1 MLDHDT
7 NRPFVGLSTQINRS
21 FGQLWSRYA
30 GIAPSAVR
38 TELRGDIV
46 TCVMVDAVEAFEMQ
60 TTGSLERQTTASP
73 DGMDHSDID
82 QSLAGYKVEA
92 VETITRLTRQ
102 RVSAFLSS
110 HDLETDVATEIFEL
124 EPSPRFRG
132 PPTNRHDARLRA
144 ETAPP
149 PRTAGR

>member
-21 FGQLWSRYA
+21 FERLWSRYA
-30 GIAPSAVR
+30 GLAPSAVR

-46 TCVMVDAVEAFEMQ
+46 TCVMVDAVDAFARRTSESPGGMEPSD
-60 TTGSLERQTTASP
+60 GER
-73 DGMDHSDID
+73 
-82 QSLAGYKVEA
+82 SLAGYKLEA

-124 EPSPRFRG
+124 EPSPRSRG
-132 PPTNRHDARLRA
+132 LPADRHDARLRA

>member
-7 NRPFVGLSTQINRS
+7 TRPFVGLSTEINRS

-46 TCVMVDAVEAFEMQ
+46 TCVMVDAVEAFEA
-60 TTGSLERQTTASP
+60 RTARSP
-73 DGMDHSDID
+73 DGTDPPDIEP
-82 QSLAGYKVEA
+82 SLAGYKVEA

-124 EPSPRFRG
+124 EPSSRFRG
-132 PPTNRHDARLRA
+132 PAVNRHDARLRA

>member
-1 MLDHDT
+1 MLDHDA

-30 GIAPSAVR
+30 GLAPSAVR

-46 TCVMVDAVEAFEMQ
+46 TCVMVDAVEAFERR
-60 TTGSLERQTTASP
+60 TTGSPDATDPSDTER
-73 DGMDHSDID
+73 
-82 QSLAGYKVEA
+82 SLAGYKVEA

-102 RVSAFLSS
+102 RVCAFLSS

-124 EPSPRFRG
+124 EPSPRLRG
-132 PPTNRHDARLRA
+132 LRADRHDARLRA

-149 PRTAGR
+149 PRAAGR

>member
-7 NRPFVGLSTQINRS
+7 NRPFVGLSTQINTS

-30 GIAPSAVR
+30 GVAPSAVR

-46 TCVMVDAVEAFEMQ
+46 TCVMVDAVEAFERR
-60 TTGSLERQTTASP
+60 TTGPPEPTDAP
-73 DGMDHSDID
+73 DADG
-82 QSLAGYKVEA
+82 SLADYKVEA

-124 EPSPRFRG
+124 ESSPRFRG
-132 PPTNRHDARLRA
+132 PPVNSHDARLRA
-144 ETAPP
+144 EAAPP
-149 PRTAGR
+149 PRAAGR